1 MRSITEQSQEGKLVY
16 TKLEA
21 HKWALLEK
29 DLDFVIISD
38 VIEGRF

>member
-1 MRSITEQSQEGKLVY
+1 MRSIVEQSQEGELLY

-38 VIEGRF
+38 VIGRRF